1 VAVVG
6 QYLVLNFLLPLL
18 NPILVSLPTGIAGFI
33 RFILASTAAYTAIFA
48 LGLYWFEK
56 QGWRK
61 LHPSVY
67 FAGEWRT
74 EYSYDI
80 HDLRANRKPAEVAI
94 GTATVFQSL
103 LKPISVHGTFEIGD
117 EKGMTKAVWR
127 SRMFEAQVDDGGRV
141 SVFVVYES
149 DRKGYG
155 PLKSEIV
162 RGIEELNVTLDNR
175 THLPV
180 EMTGTFYTYHET
192 PLRRGQVRWCRIS
205 SQ

>member
-1 VAVVG
+1 
-6 QYLVLNFLLPLL
+6 
-18 NPILVSLPTGIAGFI
+18 
-33 RFILASTAAYTAIFA
+33 
-48 LGLYWFEK
+48 
-56 QGWRK
+56 
-61 LHPSVY
+61 
-67 FAGEWRT
+67 
-74 EYSYDI
+74 
-80 HDLRANRKPAEVAI
+80 
-94 GTATVFQSL
+94 
-103 LKPISVHGTFEIGD
+103 
-117 EKGMTKAVWR
+117 
-127 SRMFEAQVDDGGRV
+127 MFEAQVDDGGRV